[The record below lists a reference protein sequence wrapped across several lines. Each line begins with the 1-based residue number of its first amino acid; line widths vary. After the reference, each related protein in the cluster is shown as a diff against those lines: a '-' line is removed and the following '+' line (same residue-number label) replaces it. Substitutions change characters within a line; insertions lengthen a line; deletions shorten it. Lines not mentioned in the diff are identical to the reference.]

1 VDTVGTLSHAP
12 VPLSAIARRIW
23 RRVLIIVACS
33 VAATVVVMLA
43 AYGFVDVYGPLMGFL
58 IPLVAAS
65 FALGKV
71 AKYQILLERRTAEL
85 ADLNGVLEERNGDLT
100 RFARTVAHDL
110 KGPLSGIVGW
120 SAYAVDVI
128 DRQAQ
133 PDLAAA
139 IDDVRESSLDA
150 IDVVDGLLAL
160 ALAHADQ
167 VDAVEVDPLAALQRA
182 VERVKRL
189 APDGSITIEP
199 STDFP
204 HVLGHPVALEAV
216 WSNLLS
222 NALKYG
228 GQPPR
233 VRVTIDIGSGA
244 ARFEVTD
251 NGDGVAQGVE
261 PFGEFAASTEAKWSH
276 GLGLPITRHFVERFG
291 GRIGHR
297 PARGGGTTFWFELPM
312 VAQPVT
318 S

>member
-1 VDTVGTLSHAP
+1 VNTVGSLSNAP
-12 VPLSAIARRIW
+12 VPLGVIARRIW
-23 RRVLIIVACS
+23 RRVLVIVACS
-33 VAATVVVMLA
+33 VAATVVVMLV
-43 AYGFVDVYGPLMGFL
+43 AYGLVDLYGPLMGFL

-128 DRQAQ
+128 DREAQ

-150 IDVVDGLLAL
+150 INVVDGLLAL
-160 ALAHADQ
+160 ALAHADR

-233 VRVTIDIGSGA
+233 VRVTIDIGSGV

-297 PARGGGTTFWFELPM
+297 PARDGGTTFWFELPM
-312 VAQPVT
+312 VAVT

>member
-1 VDTVGTLSHAP
+1 VTTAGSLPLAP
-12 VPLSAIARRIW
+12 VHLAEIARRIW
-23 RRVLIIVACS
+23 RRVLVIVACS
-33 VAATVVVMLA
+33 VAVTVTVMLA

-71 AKYQILLERRTAEL
+71 ANYQILLERQSAEL
-85 ADLNGVLEERNGDLT
+85 AVANGALEERNEDLT

-120 SAYAVDVI
+120 SAYAVDII
-128 DRQAQ
+128 DSDRQ

-139 IDDVRESSLDA
+139 LDDVRQSSLDA
-150 IDVVDGLLAL
+150 VDVVDGLLAL
-160 ALAHADQ
+160 ALAHADRL
-167 VDAVEVDPLAALQRA
+167 DAVEVDPLAALQRA

-189 APDGSITIEP
+189 APEGAITIEP

-233 VRVTIDIGSGA
+233 VRVTIDMGSGA

-251 NGDGVAQGVE
+251 NGDGVADGVE
-261 PFGEFAASTEAKWSH
+261 PFGEFAASTEARWSH

-297 PARGGGTTFWFELPM
+297 PAADGGTTFWFELPTA
-312 VAQPVT
+312 AQPVT